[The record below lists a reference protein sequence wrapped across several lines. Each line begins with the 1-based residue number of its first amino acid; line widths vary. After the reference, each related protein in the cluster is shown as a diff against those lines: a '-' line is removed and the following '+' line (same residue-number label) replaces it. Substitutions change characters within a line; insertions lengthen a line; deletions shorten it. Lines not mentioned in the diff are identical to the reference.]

1 MLGRQWRRLGG
12 QILGLVLAILLF
24 ALYLYFRSSLADL
37 LQRRAGWLS
46 VEVFDLTL
54 FGFLAAAVVFLVAD
68 RVRSRYR
75 NLLRELALRIQRLR
89 EDPARGSRASGK
101 KHRGADRELDET
113 WAQIETLSET
123 YRKALGE
130 VVEIN
135 EQLEMLRGSR
145 GTGSSSGKITPE
157 RLSPRELSA
166 LDPKEDEPAREAPGS
181 TRYVVGSSRH
191 RMVAR
196 LTPNL
201 HWLAATPPLL
211 QFLSSTTKELVAR
224 SFLEVVNPDDRQE
237 LKQTLAEAL
246 RDGEGHN
253 ITFQMMIPTARDGR
267 GESARS
273 GVLAR
278 SGDREATV
286 QQRYVQMDVMTCYTD
301 RGVPLHLRC
310 HILDITD
317 RVLTEQELRRRT
329 EELSLANVR
338 LRQINA
344 DLQRLK
350 ESYRDLYHHA
360 PVLYFSLDSWGQF
373 VAFNETMM
381 RTLGFTRE
389 QLLGKPYTS
398 LLAPESRA
406 AFLKDPSVIQQ
417 PGELESQWVK
427 RDGTVIDVWIG
438 TTTIRDPDGSFI
450 RSRSAARDVTERNR
464 LARAL
469 QTKAEELVQANHQ
482 LRRINQELEDFTYV
496 VSHDLKE
503 PLRTLEAFSN
513 FLAEDYANELQGEG
527 QDYINHL
534 IQASRRLGR
543 LIDDLLTLSRVG
555 RVINTPRA
563 FSWDE
568 AVKIVLSDL
577 HGLIQRQKATVRVD
591 GTLPAVAGD
600 SERVVQLLSNLISNA
615 LKYNQAPQPEV
626 VLGCVASTRNGSRP
640 TGGPADALQQGFATF
655 FVRDNGIGIDSQY
668 HEQIFRMF
676 RRLHN
681 RDEIE
686 GTGAGLAIC
695 KKIVEAHGGRIWVES
710 EVGKGSIF
718 YFTLPRLTGNQP
730 TQLAVVGGQDASKA
744 GSLTSASLTS

>member
-1 MLGRQWRRLGG
+1 
-12 QILGLVLAILLF
+12 LGLTLSILFF
-24 ALYLYFRSSLADL
+24 ALFLFFRPSPTDPLHQRASWSSVGWVELA
-37 LQRRAGWLS
+37 
-46 VEVFDLTL
+46 L
-54 FGFLAAAVVFLVAD
+54 FSCLATGAVFLAVSL
-68 RVRSRYR
+68 VRSHYQ
-75 NLLRELALRIQRLR
+75 NLLRELSHRVHRLR
-89 EDPARGSRASGK
+89 KGGRAADRSRK
-101 KHRGADRELDET
+101 EQTGAYRELDET
-113 WAQIETLSET
+113 WAQIETLAET
-123 YRKALGE
+123 SRKPLSE

-135 EQLEMLRGSR
+135 DQLETLRGSR
-145 GTGSSSGKITPE
+145 GRGSSGGPVARE
-157 RLSPRELSA
+157 RLTPRELTA
-166 LDPKEDEPAREAPGS
+166 LESGAAGTVPADPKDDDVPREEPGS

-201 HWLAATPPLL
+201 RWLAATPPLL
-211 QFLSSTTKELVAR
+211 QFLNSTTRDLVAR
-224 SFLEVVNPDDRQE
+224 SFLETVNPDDRAQ
-237 LKQTLAEAL
+237 LQDTLAEAL

-253 ITFQMMIPTARDGR
+253 ITFQMLVPDAHGDSSRTATREPT
-267 GESARS
+267 
-273 GVLAR
+273 VL
-278 SGDREATV
+278 
-286 QQRYVQMDVMTCYTD
+286 QRYVQMDVMTCYTD
-301 RGVPLHLRC
+301 KGVPLHLRC

-329 EELSLANVR
+329 EELSQANVR

-389 QLLGKPYTS
+389 QLLGKSYTI
-398 LLAPESRA
+398 LLPPDSRT

-417 PGELESQWVK
+417 PGELETQWVK

-438 TTTIRDPDGSFI
+438 TSTIRDLDGSFI

-469 QTKAEELVQANHQ
+469 QTKAEELVQANAQ

-513 FLAEDYANELQGEG
+513 FLAEDYASELQGEG

-563 FSWDE
+563 FSWDD
-568 AVKIVLSDL
+568 AVQIVLSDL
-577 HGLIQRQKATVRVD
+577 HGLIQRQKATVRVE

-600 SERVVQLLSNLISNA
+600 SERVMQLLSNLISNA
-615 LKYNQAPQPEV
+615 LKYNKATQPEV
-626 VLGCVASTRNGSRP
+626 VLGCVPTARNAPRP
-640 TGGPADALQQGFATF
+640 AAPAPAADGPPQGFATF
-655 FVRDNGIGIDSQY
+655 YVRDNGIGIDSQY

-710 EVGKGSIF
+710 EVGKGSTF
-718 YFTLPRLTGNQP
+718 YFTLPRLAGNQAAP
-730 TQLAVVGGQDASKA
+730 PSGRSTNPELAGAMAASA
-744 GSLTSASLTS
+744 TG